1 MENKEEIR
9 AFLIE
14 MTNKNER
21 IGITKVLRRVEQK
34 FNLSMDKETKEF
46 VSEVLKGIRIGK
58 VKKRARIIGFF
69 TIAIGLLCIL
79 LDLFLFSSSDDKV
92 FLKVGVATLS
102 LGIVTV
108 VIGKVPNAVDKD
120 LTKGLI

>member
-1 MENKEEIR
+1 MENKEEIC